1 MTGQIEESDR
11 DAGDVAGEADFISAE
26 RLIFFSDAVVA
37 IAITL
42 LAFALPIPR
51 GLPAGAKNA
60 VVWAA
65 IWAHRADY
73 LAFLISFVVIGGH
86 WRSHHRVFRYV
97 TRLDSRIITLN
108 MAWLLMIIVIPFA
121 TRLLSGSG
129 GFGVRFS
136 LYAAIQVFT
145 VLIFLLMSRH
155 IRAGDLLRPGAP
167 SPSASGDDAALLM
180 IAALFAVSIPV
191 AFVTPWAF
199 ALWVASAPA
208 ARAVRR
214 RAARAEQ
221 GESADDQE
229 S

>member
-1 MTGQIEESDR
+1 MTDQIEEAER

-42 LAFALPIPR
+42 LAFALPIPH
-51 GLPAGAKNA
+51 GLPAGAQNTT
-60 VVWAA
+60 VWDA
-65 IWAHRADY
+65 IWANRADY

-108 MAWLLMIIVIPFA
+108 MAWLLMIIVIPLA

-145 VLIFLLMSRH
+145 VLIFLLISRH
-155 IRAGDLLRPGAP
+155 IRSGGLLRPGAP
-167 SPSASGDDAALLM
+167 SPTASGDAALLT

-199 ALWVASAPA
+199 ALWVASAPV

-214 RAARAEQ
+214 RATRAEQ
-221 GESADDQE
+221 GESADDQG